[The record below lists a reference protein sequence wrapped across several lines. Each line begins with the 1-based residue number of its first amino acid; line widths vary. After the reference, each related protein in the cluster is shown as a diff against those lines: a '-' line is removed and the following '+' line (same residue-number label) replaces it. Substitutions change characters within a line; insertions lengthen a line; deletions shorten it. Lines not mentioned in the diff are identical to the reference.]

1 MDLSTTYSSL
11 LLNLFRR
18 GENPSPNKFKVFGG
32 YHKIWMQTCR
42 GAFDE
47 CNLTSYKEVGMKMQ
61 IIVSGLIFGCVYGL
75 AGLGMV
81 LIFKTTGVVNFAQG
95 EMAMITTFISFV
107 FLSKMNVPYLVAF
120 FLALVFATI
129 LGIVIY
135 QVFMRRVQTEP
146 PINQMVVTL
155 GLFLILNGVAG
166 LIWGHHP
173 TSYPEALQGQPIQIG
188 NVFVTPN
195 EIFIVGLTLVLMLL
209 FYLFFKFSRVG
220 LAMRAASQDIT
231 ASKLMGV
238 KVSSIFMSIW
248 AIGAILGGVA
258 GIMTAPIT
266 FLNINMM
273 FTVLV
278 MAFAAAVLG
287 GFVSLPGALIGG
299 LIVGVFENLVSY
311 YVAPE
316 MKLVY
321 TFLLIVAV
329 LYIRPQGIFGGEKIV
344 KKV

>member
-1 MDLSTTYSSL
+1 
-11 LLNLFRR
+11 
-18 GENPSPNKFKVFGG
+18 
-32 YHKIWMQTCR
+32 
-42 GAFDE
+42 
-47 CNLTSYKEVGMKMQ
+47 MQ
-61 IIVSGLIFGCVYGL
+61 IIISGLIFGCVYGL

-81 LIFKTTGVVNFAQG
+81 LIYKTTGVVNFAQG
-95 EMAMITTFISFV
+95 EMAMITTFVSFL
-107 FLSKMNVPYLVAF
+107 FLSSLNMPYLVSF
-120 FLALVFATI
+120 FLALSFAAI

-135 QVFMRRVQTEP
+135 QVFMKRIQNQSH
-146 PINQMVVTL
+146 IFQMVMTL

-173 TSYPEALQGQPIQIG
+173 TSYPEAVQGAPFQIG
-188 NVFVTPN
+188 SVFVTPN
-195 EIFIVGLTLVLMLL
+195 ELFVVGLTAVLMLL
-209 FYLFFKFSRVG
+209 FFFLFKYSKVG
-220 LAMRAASQDIT
+220 LAMRASSQDIT
-231 ASKLMGV
+231 AAKLMGV
-238 KVSSIFMSIW
+238 KVSTVFLSIW

-258 GIMTAPIT
+258 GMMTAPIT

-311 YVAPE
+311 YGAPE
-316 MKLVY
+316 MKMVY

-329 LYIRPQGIFGGEKIV
+329 LYIRPQGIFGGEKMV